1 MDSDLYRIKKSQVR
15 DCLVR
20 YHTTGYKT
28 KKQSIKQNL
37 NKHRGETSE
46 EGKKKSFP
54 LQTK

>member
-1 MDSDLYRIKKSQVR
+1 MDSDLYRIKKSHVQ

-54 LQTK
+54 LQPK